1 MSAQTLEAGDTAE
14 LETLFDSIARTVK
27 PRPAPV
33 VVKPE
38 AQPDEAG
45 DNAALEDL
53 FDSIAQ
59 RAKAPSIGADLTGGN
74 DSTELEDLFDSVLAQ
89 TGGGQAAT
97 LLAAAGAVEHDA
109 TQCAAKS
116 AQAAAQLSAE
126 SAAHAAECAANSAQ
140 VAALISARAAEHE
153 AAECA
158 ANKVVN
164 TVGHLTRQLHD
175 TLAELGYDRHLQ
187 DAAVAAL
194 PDARQRI
201 AYVVSV
207 TEQAA
212 SRALNAVDIAIPLQ
226 ERLATDAASLSSKW
240 DNVFSGECDVEQFK
254 ALAQQTR
261 EYLKAVPEHTE
272 VTRAQLREVMMAQE
286 FQDLTGQVLKRITEV
301 ANNLET
307 QLLKLLVENAPAPI
321 KNTEALGLL
330 NGPAIQGG
338 TPDVVGNQAQV
349 DELLESLGF

>member
-14 LETLFDSIARTVK
+14 LENLFDSIARTVK
-27 PRPAPV
+27 PRAAAV
-33 VVKPE
+33 VAKPE
-38 AQPDEAG
+38 VQPEAAG
-45 DNAALEDL
+45 DNAELENL

-59 RAKAPSIGADLTGGN
+59 RAKAPAAGADLN
-74 DSTELEDLFDSVLAQ
+74 DGSDSAELEDLFDSVIAQ
-89 TGGGQAAT
+89 NGGGQAAT
-97 LLAAAGAVEHDA
+97 LMAAALAVGHEAQQHATQAAAAAPEEPAEHDA
-109 TQCAAKS
+109 SDCP
-116 AQAAAQLSAE
+116 
-126 SAAHAAECAANSAQ
+126 AN
-140 VAALISARAAEHE
+140 R
-153 AAECA
+153 
-158 ANKVVN
+158 VVN

-201 AYVVSV
+201 AYVVTV

-212 SRALNAVDIAIPLQ
+212 SRALNAVDIAIPVQ
-226 ERLATDAASLSSKW
+226 ESLASDATSLGAQW
-240 DNVFSGECDVEQFK
+240 DNVFSGECDVQQFK

-261 EYLKAVPEHTE
+261 EYLKAVPERTE

-301 ANNLET
+301 ANTLET

-321 KNTEALGLL
+321 KNTEALTLL
-330 NGPAIQGG
+330 NGPAIEGG
-338 TPDVVGNQAQV
+338 APDVVANQAQV